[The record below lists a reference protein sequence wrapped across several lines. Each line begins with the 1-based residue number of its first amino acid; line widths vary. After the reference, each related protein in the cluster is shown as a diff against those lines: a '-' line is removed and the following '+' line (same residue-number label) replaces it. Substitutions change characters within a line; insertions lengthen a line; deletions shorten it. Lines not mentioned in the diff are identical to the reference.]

1 MRTRPSAFTLTELM
15 IASAIGLT
23 VAVGTMS
30 LTIFSSK
37 MARSIT
43 IQQRSAQF
51 ARSATEGI
59 NAAVRQSSVP
69 LRVLDDQNNP
79 AIGGNTVEL
88 AWPGEMLGQRT
99 IRLVS
104 DDTDLQTPWD
114 NRLVYDPDT
123 TVADNDIVLANWV
136 TPKPNQSLFTYQ
148 GQASGLIVQL
158 RIGDS
163 LAANMTAINDARS
176 GPGLQGADVNI
187 AVAPRN

>member
-1 MRTRPSAFTLTELM
+1 MRPRQRAFTLTELM
-15 IASAIGLT
+15 IASAIGLI
-23 VAVGTMS
+23 VSVGVMS
-30 LTIFSSK
+30 MTIFSAR

-43 IQQRSAQF
+43 IQQRSIQF

-69 LRVLDDQNNP
+69 LRVFDDHNN
-79 AIGGNTVEL
+79 AAVSGNLVEL
-88 AWPGEMLGQRT
+88 AWPGEPLGQRT

-104 DDTDLQTPWD
+104 DDADLQTPWD
-114 NRLVYDPDT
+114 NRLIYDPNTAIDG
-123 TVADNDIVLANWV
+123 DEIVLANWV
-136 TPKPNQSLFTYQ
+136 TPKPGQSIFTYQ

-163 LAANMTAINDARS
+163 LAAGMTAINDAHS